1 MLRQYDT
8 GEQTW
13 TFIPFRMCD
22 ENTSVPKRAGHPHFD
37 WPSGGSCHSQ
47 ALSQLS
53 TKVAELLA
61 GTIYIL
67 QLTAYSVQCTL
78 FSVQFPRNVFVSTG
92 PCYTWGLTPLD
103 YCQS

>member
-1 MLRQYDT
+1 
-8 GEQTW
+8 
-13 TFIPFRMCD
+13 MCD
-22 ENTSVPKRAGHPHFD
+22 ENTTVPKRAGQPHFD

-78 FSVQFPRNVFVSTG
+78 FSVQVPRNVCVSTG
-92 PCYTWGLTPLD
+92 PCYTRDLALLD